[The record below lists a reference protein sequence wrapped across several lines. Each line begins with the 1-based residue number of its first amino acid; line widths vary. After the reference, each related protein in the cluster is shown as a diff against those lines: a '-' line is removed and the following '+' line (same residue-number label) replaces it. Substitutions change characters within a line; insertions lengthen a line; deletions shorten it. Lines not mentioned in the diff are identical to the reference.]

1 MSTDPPAGFV
11 PLPDVDGFIT
21 HVGPL
26 YVRWTEA
33 SAQLGFRVAEHHAN
47 PAGICHGGMLMTL
60 MDMGIAVALKVAAKS
75 EMFLPTINLSFDF
88 LAPANVGDWLVSEVS
103 FTHTTPRM
111 GFAHGLLIGPNG
123 PVARANGIMKI
134 PKADDARF
142 MAASRRVGN
151 LGQDG

>member
-1 MSTDPPAGFV
+1 MPTDPPDGYR

-26 YVRWTEA
+26 YVRWTEDSA
-33 SAQLGFRVAEHHAN
+33 SLAFRVAQHHAN
-47 PAGICHGGMLMTL
+47 PAGMCHGGMLMTL
-60 MDMGIAVALKVAAKS
+60 MDMGIAVGLKVAAKS

-88 LAPANVGDWLVSEVS
+88 LAPAHVGDWLESEVS
-103 FTHTTPRM
+103 FTFTTPRM

-123 PVARANGIMKI
+123 PVVRANGIMKI

-142 MAASRRVGN
+142 QTASRRVGN
-151 LGQDG
+151 LKQDG